1 MQIEEETH
9 IILEC
14 RAHNYLFFQSVF
26 GSEPSEKVLEAIT
39 KDENRLTFDVFN
51 IEEDSPYAAALHNA
65 FLAIDA
71 LKDCDNDS
79 LDALQSDYTRLFFG
93 PMKLD
98 APPWESMYRSHK
110 ELLFTEE
117 TLNVRNAYRAQG
129 FLPAEY
135 PNVADDHIA
144 IECAFM
150 AQLAGRMKDSYQ
162 AQDSET
168 YKNALFASQ
177 QFLKEHLLIW
187 VDSYVTALES
197 CNSKANSFYPI
208 LGKLAWEFMLIDHSI
223 LEDMTS
229 ELV

>member
-1 MQIEEETH
+1 MQIKEETH

-26 GSEPSEKVLEAIT
+26 GSEPSEKLLEAIT
-39 KDENRLTFDVFN
+39 KNENRLTFDVFN
-51 IEEDSPYAAALHNA
+51 MEKDSPYAPALYNA

-71 LKDCDNDS
+71 LKDCVNDS

-93 PMKLD
+93 PMKLE
-98 APPWESMYRSHK
+98 APPWESIYRSHK
-110 ELLFTEE
+110 DLLFTED

-135 PNVADDHIA
+135 PKVADDHIA

-150 AQLAGRMKDSYQ
+150 AQLAGRMKDTYQ
-162 AQDSET
+162 TQDSET
-168 YKNALFASQ
+168 YKNALVASQ
-177 QFLKEHLLIW
+177 QFLKEHLLVWIG
-187 VDSYVTALES
+187 SYVMALES
-197 CNSKANSFYPI
+197 SNSKANSFYPI
-208 LGKLAWEFMLIDHSI
+208 VGKLAWEFMLIDQSI
-223 LEDMTS
+223 LEDLTS